1 MLLTFLLFT
10 AVFLGNRGTSCDMPC
25 CFRIPS
31 DLMRTVFKV
40 AAQTDEGWGK
50 LLDMYKHSINDPEKH
65 KTLEAL
71 ASTQDVRKIIW

>member
-1 MLLTFLLFT
+1 
-10 AVFLGNRGTSCDMPC
+10 
-25 CFRIPS
+25 
-31 DLMRTVFKV
+31 MRTVFKV

-50 LLDMYKHSINDPEKH
+50 LLDMYKHSINDPEKR